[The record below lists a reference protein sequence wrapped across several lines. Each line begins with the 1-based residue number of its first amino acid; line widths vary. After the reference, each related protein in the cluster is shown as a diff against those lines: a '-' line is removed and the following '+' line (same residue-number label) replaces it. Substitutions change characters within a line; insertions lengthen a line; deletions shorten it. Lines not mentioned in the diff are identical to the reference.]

1 VTIDHVLLP
10 ARAGGLGVSVHDLPR
25 SDHNAVLAVLALPE
39 G

>member
-1 VTIDHVLLP
+1 V
-10 ARAGGLGVSVHDLPR
+10 LGVSVHDLPR